1 MAKPSRARRSVKKQP
16 SRRGPNPID
25 IHVGARVRLRRNLLG
40 LTLQTLAKAVGVT
53 YQQLQKYE
61 RGVNRV
67 GASRLFNLSRVL
79 DVPISFFFEDL
90 SPAAAGAGRKRRAKG
105 FSEAPAAAIDFDVLS
120 NRETINLIRA
130 YYRVTDPQLRKRV
143 LDLLEAAGTP
153 SRAQGK
159 QLGRPRV
166 DQMIETRIRKLR
178 AIGFGIQL
186 TAKEAGCGVSVVQRV
201 IEAE

>member
-1 MAKPSRARRSVKKQP
+1 MAKSSRVRRRLKTQNS
-16 SRRGPNPID
+16 SRSPNPID

-61 RGVNRV
+61 RGVNRI

-90 SPAAAGAGRKRRAKG
+90 SPAAAGAGRKRRAKD

-120 NRETINLIRA
+120 NQETIKLIRA
-130 YYRVTDPQLRKRV
+130 YYRVTNPRVRKLV
-143 LDLLEAAGTP
+143 LDLLEAV
-153 SRAQGK
+153 GK
-159 QLGRPRV
+159 
-166 DQMIETRIRKLR
+166 T
-178 AIGFGIQL
+178 
-186 TAKEAGCGVSVVQRV
+186 S
-201 IEAE
+201 